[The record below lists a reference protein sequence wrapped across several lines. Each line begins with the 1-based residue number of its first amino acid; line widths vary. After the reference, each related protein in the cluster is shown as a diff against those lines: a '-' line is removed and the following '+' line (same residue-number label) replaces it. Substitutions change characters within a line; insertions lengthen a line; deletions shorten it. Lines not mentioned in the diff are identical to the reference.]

1 MGFSVNFLNQGVLK
15 HYGLKN
21 LEGGAESTPPTPPR
35 TMDEQ
40 PMDIMKNIYLD
51 KTNMTKP
58 E

>member
-1 MGFSVNFLNQGVLK
+1 MNFLNQGVLK